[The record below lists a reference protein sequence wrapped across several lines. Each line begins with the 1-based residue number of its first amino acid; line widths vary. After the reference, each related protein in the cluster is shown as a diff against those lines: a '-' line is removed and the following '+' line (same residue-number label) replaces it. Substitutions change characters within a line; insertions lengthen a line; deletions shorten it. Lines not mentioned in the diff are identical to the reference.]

1 MKSDFRVPAGTEV
14 TEEIPAVKTTPITS
28 EEIKVENQVGQEEIS
43 VQVKE
48 KIGADYDTPNV
59 TDTQTAIANND
70 EMETEEKVQAEP
82 VTRQE
87 SEDHY
92 EKAMKMF
99 PILNKI
105 C

>member
-1 MKSDFRVPAGTEV
+1 META
-14 TEEIPAVKTTPITS
+14 PITS
-28 EEIKVENQVGQEEIS
+28 EEIEVENQVSQEEIS